1 MLWKTANVI
10 MKHDFIYLER
20 YILKSS
26 MSASAK
32 NLILIVLNEFSA
44 DGHLLLLKCLCK
56 KNVIQLH
63 SQVSDVWT
71 FEAEISLCSLI
82 RAFCVHCWILQYP
95 VILWVVSEDPELFV
109 QGLDWA
115 GLSLRTHEVWANILH
130 CALWGNSNEYPQDM
144 FLCKSNKT
152 YHSNTPLAEL
162 CISSISSTDG

>member
-1 MLWKTANVI
+1 

-63 SQVSDVWT
+63 SQVSDV
-71 FEAEISLCSLI
+71 
-82 RAFCVHCWILQYP
+82 
-95 VILWVVSEDPELFV
+95 
-109 QGLDWA
+109 
-115 GLSLRTHEVWANILH
+115 
-130 CALWGNSNEYPQDM
+130 
-144 FLCKSNKT
+144 
-152 YHSNTPLAEL
+152 
-162 CISSISSTDG
+162 